1 VYPDCGARERLND
14 NAAVAR
20 NDREIDALYQSLP
33 SEFTAS
39 RTALAK
45 TLTGDAARQVRS
57 LKKPTAVPWAVNQV
71 YWKARSIYDRVI
83 ERGRQLRTAQIATL
97 KGKKAD
103 VRAAI
108 DAHRHTVAEA
118 VHIALEIASDAGLNP
133 SAEQLARMIEA
144 VSLAPTPP
152 ADAGR
157 FTEVVEPMGF
167 EALSGVTPVAR
178 VTPAAGQSAE
188 RRKAEQEQRRTEE
201 ARARVEAATSELER
215 AKERAQA
222 ARQALK
228 KAESDV
234 EAAERRL
241 DAERSKV

>member
-1 VYPDCGARERLND
+1 
-14 NAAVAR
+14 
-20 NDREIDALYQSLP
+20 
-33 SEFTAS
+33 
-39 RTALAK
+39 
-45 TLTGDAARQVRS
+45 
-57 LKKPTAVPWAVNQV
+57 
-71 YWKARSIYDRVI
+71 
-83 ERGRQLRTAQIATL
+83 
-97 KGKKAD
+97 

-108 DAHRHTVAEA
+108 DAHRHAVAEA

-157 FTEVVEPMGF
+157 FTEVAAPMGF

-178 VTPAAGQSAE
+178 ATPAADQSAE
-188 RRKAEQEQRRTEE
+188 RRKAEQEQRRAEE
-201 ARARVEAATSELER
+201 AKARVEAATNELER

-228 KAESDV
+228 KAEADV
-234 EAAERRL
+234 EA
-241 DAERSKV
+241 